1 MTERLPT
8 PLLTRM
14 PGGCRRL
21 CSRGGPFPGQMF
33 YLKKCTFW
41 GPGLSSI
48 ELNSEGKKT
57 QFFKNLL
64 FFEASSQPAMEAE
77 ILRVGAGLGGGGGV
91 GPLLYDR
98 NPCCSPRQAASHS
111 CLHPPVT
118 GSSLLLQAAHTVGG
132 QSELSVKNV

>member
-77 ILRVGAGLGGGGGV
+77 ILGVGAGLGGGGGLGLCSMTEIPAAV
-91 GPLLYDR
+91 PDR
-98 NPCCSPRQAASHS
+98 Q
-111 CLHPPVT
+111 PPT
-118 GSSLLLQAAHTVGG
+118 LACTLQ
-132 QSELSVKNV
+132 